1 MRKLIIIA
9 FAIAAFGLFSAMNG
23 FSQKG
28 HTFRK
33 GYKISKI
40 KANPERIAVQVGKEF
55 KEVEIPLS
63 YFVIASDTYPV
74 TLKSKIEVFQVNKDE
89 WEGDIHLG
97 KKVFLTDLSAIWSGL

>member
-40 KANPERIAVQVGKEF
+40 KANPE
-55 KEVEIPLS
+55 
-63 YFVIASDTYPV
+63 
-74 TLKSKIEVFQVNKDE
+74 
-89 WEGDIHLG
+89 
-97 KKVFLTDLSAIWSGL
+97 KVFLTDLSAIWSGL